1 MFLNAKKPKKLKIP
15 PKENNEKRKILKKI
29 VIFAGHQQ
37 PLEMHPKKKYWKRK
51 IVKNFKKRKNAS

>member
-29 VIFAGHQQ
+29 IIFARSQQ
-37 PLEMHPKKKYWKRK
+37 PLEMHPKKKY
-51 IVKNFKKRKNAS
+51 